1 MHVHVRLHI
10 LKLSQILNFLQLWR
24 LITSLLF
31 TLMLP
36 KPQNPKTPKPQER
49 LVATNNIYI
58 KICGKMISN
67 MIGRLSVR
75 TYSSATL
82 KGASKAKQVL
92 GRAARDENI
101 KRQVKRAQETT

>member
-1 MHVHVRLHI
+1 
-10 LKLSQILNFLQLWR
+10 
-24 LITSLLF
+24 
-31 TLMLP
+31 
-36 KPQNPKTPKPQER
+36 
-49 LVATNNIYI
+49 
-58 KICGKMISN
+58 MISN

-75 TYSSATL
+75 NYSSTTL